1 MSKKTRRDNQI
12 ESVQNT
18 VHVSL
23 KLLHLLVD
31 KTLNLS
37 TYTKECVTL
46 LGVRADILSQ
56 RIDLLEAQNKDKTK
70 EEPKNDKSKDYR
82 QAVGAA
88 PGFLGNTL
96 PEDAIRKGR

>member
-23 KLLHLLVD
+23 KLLHLL
-31 KTLNLS
+31 
-37 TYTKECVTL
+37 KECVTL

-96 PEDAIRKGR
+96 PEDAIRKARGE